1 MRWRSHSLVGLR
13 EFSACRLP
21 GASDGETEQ
30 DKQRSGS
37 GMREG
42 VDGTAA
48 HRKGAADTAA
58 RARETLCMMDVF
70 IAEEIVFRLCCG
82 WCCMGVKGGK
92 RPETEFPM
100 GKVDVLRGASFVTDW
115 RFSRLNQLSAL
126 GFGRRARLRFMS
138 KKWEWV
144 KTGLRG
150 NRKRTRRGKSYV
162 LRLNRF
168 LV

>member
-1 MRWRSHSLVGLR
+1 
-13 EFSACRLP
+13 
-21 GASDGETEQ
+21 
-30 DKQRSGS
+30 
-37 GMREG
+37 
-42 VDGTAA
+42 
-48 HRKGAADTAA
+48 
-58 RARETLCMMDVF
+58 
-70 IAEEIVFRLCCG
+70 
-82 WCCMGVKGGK
+82 MGVKGGK
-92 RPETEFPM
+92 RPEAGFPR

-150 NRKRTRRGKSYV
+150 NRKRTRRPKSYV

-168 LV
+168 LMRRMRG

>member
-1 MRWRSHSLVGLR
+1 
-13 EFSACRLP
+13 
-21 GASDGETEQ
+21 
-30 DKQRSGS
+30 
-37 GMREG
+37 
-42 VDGTAA
+42 
-48 HRKGAADTAA
+48 
-58 RARETLCMMDVF
+58 MDVSLL
-70 IAEEIVFRLCCG
+70 EGIVFRLCCG

-150 NRKRTRRGKSYV
+150 NRKRTRRPKSYV
-162 LRLNRF
+162 QRLNRF
-168 LV
+168 LMRRMQSRDADLHRWGAPLGGLTAVLRRLQFLEASKDSLMVGSNSLREFDGLSALL

>member
-1 MRWRSHSLVGLR
+1 
-13 EFSACRLP
+13 
-21 GASDGETEQ
+21 
-30 DKQRSGS
+30 
-37 GMREG
+37 
-42 VDGTAA
+42 
-48 HRKGAADTAA
+48 
-58 RARETLCMMDVF
+58 
-70 IAEEIVFRLCCG
+70 
-82 WCCMGVKGGK
+82 MGVKGVK

-168 LV
+168 LILYTP

>member
-1 MRWRSHSLVGLR
+1 
-13 EFSACRLP
+13 
-21 GASDGETEQ
+21 
-30 DKQRSGS
+30 
-37 GMREG
+37 
-42 VDGTAA
+42 
-48 HRKGAADTAA
+48 
-58 RARETLCMMDVF
+58 MMDVF
-70 IAEEIVFRLCCG
+70 IAEGIVFRLCCG

-92 RPETEFPM
+92 RPEAGFPR

-150 NRKRTRRGKSYV
+150 NRKRSRRPKSYV
-162 LRLNRF
+162 LGLIDSLCYTPHKKSPEHPQPPPSPRQSRPPLKKPRQPPPSPHGTEAHHNTNKLGKEQPESRKSTHIGTF
-168 LV
+168 

>member
-1 MRWRSHSLVGLR
+1 
-13 EFSACRLP
+13 
-21 GASDGETEQ
+21 
-30 DKQRSGS
+30 
-37 GMREG
+37 
-42 VDGTAA
+42 
-48 HRKGAADTAA
+48 
-58 RARETLCMMDVF
+58 MDVF
-70 IAEEIVFRLCCG
+70 IAEGIVFRLCCG

-115 RFSRLNQLSAL
+115 CFSRFNQLSAL

-168 LV
+168 LTLYTPIKKPRTPPSTLPSPRQSRPPLKKPRQPRMPPCGTEAHHNTNKPGKEQPESRKSTHIGTF